1 MKAVVA
7 SIVTT
12 AVAVVVELVVRELLA
27 TLRHRRVAAAALPA
41 V

>member
-12 AVAVVVELVVRELLA
+12 AVAVAVELVVRELLA
-27 TLRHRRVAAAALPA
+27 ALRHRRAAALPA